1 MADGFD
7 FLAAA
12 GSGARL
18 QTRDRRDVR
27 NLRAAPGQGLIHG
40 EVPMHGPCCWRADG
54 RFKDAP
60 FGAAGPLD
68 LMPPAPAEAAGGGP
82 AQPRAS
88 LKEALAEGEGRP
100 FCCD

>member
-1 MADGFD
+1 MAGGFD

-12 GSGARL
+12 GAGARL
-18 QTRDRRDVR
+18 QTRDRREVR
-27 NLRAAPGQGLIHG
+27 NLRVAPEQGLIHG

-54 RFKDAP
+54 RFEDAP

-68 LMPPAPAEAAGGGP
+68 LMPPALAEAANGSGL
-82 AQPRAS
+82 QQRAS
-88 LKEALAEGEGRP
+88 LKDALAEGEGRP